1 MFTLECKHFFPPSN
15 INNVAFHEWANLIA
29 TDLLSEWHFFE
40 ITQQNVTITKNLRS
54 ICDHT
59 RIFNTQ
65 KSHFFYVI
73 GAITMQAGITTSWM
87 MALNNDQM
95 NVFKWLWHLGIAQ
108 QIETFFCIFLWFG
121 NRDVCTF
128 FASDSSTSTVSFSF
142 IYYLFSLIS
151 FFF

>member
-1 MFTLECKHFFPPSN
+1 M
-15 INNVAFHEWANLIA
+15 AFYEWANLIA

-59 RIFNTQ
+59 RMFNTQ

-73 GAITMQAGITTSWM
+73 GAITMQAGITKSWM

-108 QIETFFCIFLWFG
+108 QIETFLCTFLWFG
-121 NRDVCTF
+121 NRDVCIFLHQTHPLPLSHFYF
-128 FASDSSTSTVSFSF
+128 FQK
-142 IYYLFSLIS
+142 I
-151 FFF
+151 FFPLHKS